1 MRFHRVA
8 RPTRNL
14 NLVPGVAD
22 VNVIDL
28 LAQDGDG
35 RYLAVMVEERAWGSD
50 PNQSVQLREKFNS
63 YATFIADGQYS
74 TRVPE
79 SAGERV
85 TIQLRCPEPPTGEFA
100 AMLDFVTTRLDD
112 IGIGVEIKVVDYL

>member
-1 MRFHRVA
+1 M
-8 RPTRNL
+8 
-14 NLVPGVAD
+14 PGVAD

-63 YATFIADGQYS
+63 YATFITDGQY
-74 TRVPE
+74 TTQVPE

-85 TIQLRCPEPPTGEFA
+85 TIQLRCPEPPTGEFE